1 MGGELVRL
9 ASTMLITNCAAL
21 ALTPARELA
30 FDIVEAAVKEVMPE
44 PLLRRKLAFGPHG
57 LVVGGQPVASDGG
70 RLWVLGA
77 GKAAAAMAAAVETL
91 LGPERIHGGLVVTAP
106 GWDGPTPQRVTVLT
120 GDHPVPGASSAVATA
135 ALLAVA
141 GEVTGEDVVLWLLS
155 GGASSLLAA
164 PAPGLSLE
172 HKQQVTRALLR
183 SGATIDEMNAVRKHL
198 SSVKGG
204 QLARLLAPA
213 TVITLALS
221 DVVSGRLDVI
231 GSGPT
236 APDSS
241 TFADAL
247 AVLDAHGLRS
257 IAPRAVVEHLERG
270 AAGGVPETPKPGD
283 PCFAGARACVIGS
296 PAHAAEAAL
305 AAARSMGVPEA
316 TLVDAH
322 LGGDVRAAAAMLGA
336 RLRSAAFSPGPF
348 PKVLVA
354 AGEVTVQVHGDGRG
368 GRCQELA
375 ATLISEIAG
384 LPITVVCAATDG
396 QDFIEGAGG
405 AVVDGYAAGVAASLS
420 IAAGDALD
428 RHDTHPLHRALGTL
442 IEARPTGTNVC
453 DLIVAVVEG

>member
-1 MGGELVRL
+1 MIRYPTMFIANRADL
-9 ASTMLITNCAAL
+9 AITL
-21 ALTPARELA
+21 ARELA
-30 FDIVEAAVKEVMPE
+30 FDIVEAAVAAVLPG
-44 PLLRRKLAFGPHG
+44 PLLRSKLTLGSDG
-57 LVVGGQPVASDGG
+57 LIVDGEPVALGSG

-77 GKAAAAMAAAVETL
+77 GKAAAGMAASVESL
-91 LGPERIHGGLVVTAP
+91 IGPDRLHAGMVVTVA
-106 GWDGPTPQRVTVLT
+106 GAAGHTPQRIAVLT
-120 GDHPVPGASSAVATA
+120 GDHPVPGAASAGATA
-135 ALLAVA
+135 ALLRLAS
-141 GEVTGEDVVLWLLS
+141 EVSEGDVVLWLLS

-164 PAPGLSLE
+164 PAPGISLQD
-172 HKQQVTRALLR
+172 KQQVTRALLR

-198 SSVKGG
+198 SAVKGG
-204 QLARLLAPA
+204 QLARLLSPA

-241 TFADAL
+241 TYAGAITVL
-247 AVLDAHGLRS
+247 AAHGLRD
-257 IAPRAVVEHLERG
+257 IVPRAVLEHLERG
-270 AAGGVPETPKPGD
+270 AAGSVPETPKPGD
-283 PCFAGARACVIGS
+283 PVFAGARTCVIGS

-305 AAARSMGVPEA
+305 EAARSLGVVGV
-316 TLVDAH
+316 TLMDAR
-322 LGGDVRAAAAMLGA
+322 LEGDVRAAAALLGA
-336 RLRSAAFSPGPF
+336 HLRRAAFTPGPF

-354 AGEVTVQVHGDGRG
+354 AGEVTVQVHGEGRG

-420 IAAGDALD
+420 IAAGDALE
-428 RHDTHPLHRALGTL
+428 RHDTFPLHRALGTL
-442 IEARPTGTNVC
+442 LETRPTGTNVC